1 MIPLEGGGYLM
12 DTPGFSEVGLWGID
26 ARELAACFPEMR
38 APAGQCRYADCRHVS
53 EPGCAVRQA
62 VEDGSIA
69 ADRYQSYLA
78 LLSEIENEPK
88 EWE

>member
-1 MIPLEGGGYLM
+1 M

-38 APAGQCRYADCRHVS
+38 LPVSQCRYADCRHVS
-53 EPGCAVRQA
+53 EPNCAVRAA
-62 VEDGSIA
+62 VEDGGIA
-69 ADRYQSYLA
+69 SDRYQSYLA
-78 LLSEIENEPK
+78 LLAEIESEPK